1 MSLRWDP
8 LVVIDEVERQ
18 ERELVFASLDHDEVW
33 DLGTL
38 VVGIAR
44 ARELPIAVAVDLRGQ
59 RAFQSGLPGSSAEN
73 DSWIDRKIRTVRDF
87 NESSFLIGRR
97 IEARGEAP
105 DEALDTSVYAGH
117 GGAFPLRVDG
127 HLVGIL
133 VISGLPQEEDHALA
147 VECVRLFL
155 AARRDNEGDTPQ

>member
-87 NESSFLIGRR
+87 NESSFLVGRR

-155 AARRDNEGDTPQ
+155 AARRDNEGDAPQ

>member
-1 MSLRWDP
+1 VSLRWDP

-147 VECVRLFL
+147 VEWVLVFL
-155 AARRDNEGDTPQ
+155 AAGRDKEGDTR